1 MKSILTDS
9 IYPMLLKKAFGR
21 VDDLINHSWMEVQKI
36 ILDEEFYPYGIKLGA
51 NLKEISRQRK
61 RLNISAE
68 YDFSDEAGLPYQ
80 VSFIDFQFEETHLV
94 IQLHFI
100 KKKLYLA
107 RIDFMKQLLSNKF
120 EKLFYHLTG
129 ISIDANSTMGVRPFH
144 IKDEQHNLLRIHNPM
159 GYPSLMYYSSDV
171 QIQKLVEKIQPELME
186 FPGRSDFEINAALI
200 A

>member
-21 VDDLINHSWMEVQKI
+21 VGDLINHSWMEGQKVI
-36 ILDEEFYPYGIKLGA
+36 MDEEFCPYGIKLGA
-51 NLKEISRQRK
+51 NQKEISRQRLK
-61 RLNISAE
+61 FNISAE

-80 VSFIDFQFEETHLV
+80 VSFVDFQHGETHLV

-100 KKKLYLA
+100 DKRLFLA
-107 RIDFMKQLLSNKF
+107 RIDFMKQLLF
-120 EKLFYHLTG
+120 HRYEKLVFQLTG
-129 ISIDANSTMGVRPFH
+129 ICPDKDSIIGILPFY

-159 GYPSLMYYSSDV
+159 GYPSLMYYSSDA

-186 FPGRSDFEINAALI
+186 FPGKSDFEINAALI